1 MASTLSVDIQRRLES
16 FTLRVQFT
24 IGAEILVLFGPSGA
38 GKTQT
43 LQAIAGLMKP
53 DAGRIT
59 LDETVFFQRYPGQPQ
74 INLPPQRRR
83 IGYVFQQYA
92 LFPHMTALDNV
103 ALPMGRGREAR
114 RRAYEL
120 LDQMKLAHL
129 AQRMPHE
136 LSGGQQQRVAIARAL
151 AAQPNVLL
159 FDESFSALDHAV
171 RTQLHADLRALQ
183 AEHGLIV
190 VYVTH
195 NLDDAFAVGQRI
207 AILQEGKIEQIG
219 ALAEVCRFPA
229 TLQVAQMLGLSN
241 IIKGRVVAVELD
253 RLWLEWEGYQIEA
266 VCPSPPP
273 APGSWVTA
281 FIRPEEIRLVYPDRP
296 LTRFAGHNLLA
307 ARIIEQRPGRRLNHL
322 WVAVGAMTI
331 EVAHPYTAYI
341 GMDLSAGQ
349 DVQIGFRPESVVI
362 IPDHSPQSVPV
373 YSQVSHHL

>member
-1 MASTLSVDIQRRLES
+1 MASTLSVDIQRRLDT
-16 FTLRVQFT
+16 FTLRLQFT

-43 LQAIAGLMKP
+43 LQAIAGLMTP
-53 DAGRIT
+53 DAGRIV
-59 LDETVFFQRYPGQPQ
+59 LDETIFFQRYSGQPQ

-114 RRAYEL
+114 QRAYEL
-120 LDQMKLAHL
+120 LDQMKIVHL

-151 AAQPNVLL
+151 AAQPKVLL

-183 AEHGLIV
+183 SERDLIV
-190 VYVTH
+190 IYVTH

-229 TLQVAQMLGLSN
+229 TLRVAQMLGLSN
-241 IIKGRVVAVELD
+241 IIKGRVVAMELD
-253 RLWLEWEGYQIEA
+253 RLWLEWEGYRIEA

-307 ARIIEQRPGRRLNHL
+307 ARIIEQRSGRRLNHL
-322 WVAVGAMTI
+322 WVAVGAMII
-331 EVAHPYTAYI
+331 EIAHPYTAYI
-341 GMDLSAGQ
+341 GMDISAGQ
-349 DVQIGFRPESVVI
+349 AVQIGFRPESVVI

-373 YSQVSHHL
+373 YSQVSHQL

>member
-1 MASTLSVDIQRRLES
+1 MVSTLSVDIQHRLEL

-24 IGAEILVLFGPSGA
+24 IGAEVLVLFGPSGA

-53 DAGRIT
+53 DAGRIS
-59 LDETVFFQRYPGQPQ
+59 LDETIFFQRYPGQPQ

-103 ALPMGRGREAR
+103 ALPIGRGREAR
-114 RRAYEL
+114 QRAYEL
-120 LDQMKLAHL
+120 LDQMKIARL

-136 LSGGQQQRVAIARAL
+136 MSGGQQQRVAIARAL

-159 FDESFSALDHAV
+159 FDESFSALDQAV
-171 RTQLHADLRALQ
+171 RNQLHADLRSLQ
-183 AEHGLIV
+183 AERGLIV

-219 ALAEVCRFPA
+219 ALAEVCRFPS
-229 TLQVAQMLGLSN
+229 TLGVAQMLGLSN

-253 RLWLEWEGYQIEA
+253 RLWLELEGYRIEA
-266 VCPSPPP
+266 VCTSPPP

-281 FIRPEEIRLVYPDRP
+281 LIRPEEIRLVCPDRP
-296 LTRFAGHNLLA
+296 PARFAGHNLLG
-307 ARIIEQRPGRRLNHL
+307 ARVIEQRPGRRFNHL

-331 EVAHPYTAYI
+331 EIAHPYTAYI
-341 GMDLSAGQ
+341 GMDIYTGQ
-349 DVQIGFRPESVVI
+349 DVHIGFRPESVVI
-362 IPDHSPQSVPV
+362 IPDHSPQSVPIH
-373 YSQVSHHL
+373 SQVSRHL